1 MAPSSTIT
9 TIAMAA
15 LAAALAAFPASA
27 ETVSVPAGEGKSLQM
42 FLDLARPGDVLRLA
56 PGEHRGPVTIS
67 TTVTVEGEPGA
78 EIVGNGKGSVVTVT
92 APRAVIR
99 GVMVRG
105 SGTSIPTL
113 DSGIFLDRTAKG
125 AIAENNTVIGN
136 LYGIYIQGA
145 DDALVKDNRIEGI
158 REGRSAEAGNG
169 VHLWNAPG
177 AKVIGNEISQGRD
190 GIATMASK
198 HNVFSGNR
206 FTDLRFAIHYMYT
219 NDSEISDNVSSGNSV
234 GYAIMYSDRLT
245 ITGNVSDG
253 DRDHGL
259 LLNTAKGSH
268 VSGNTVVG
276 RMQPVSR
283 WLMAGRRGDSH
294 GVPMDGGSAVVDASG
309 MRLGPDKCVFI
320 YNANRNEF
328 KDNWFENC
336 SIGIHFTAGSEG
348 NRMSGNAFI
357 NNRNQVKY
365 VGTRYLDWSVDG
377 RGNYWSDNPAFDLN
391 GDGIGDTPYR
401 PNDLVDRVLWTAPQ
415 AKILI
420 NSPAVQVIRWAQSQ
434 FPAILPGGVVDS
446 HPLMAPPQSRPQAL
460 SQSRTQTE

>member
-1 MAPSSTIT
+1 
-9 TIAMAA
+9 MAA

-27 ETVSVPAGEGKSLQM
+27 ATIPVSAGGGKSLQM
-42 FLDLARPGDVLRLA
+42 FLDLARPGDVLRLSA
-56 PGEHRGPVTIS
+56 GGHRGPVTVS
-67 TTVTVEGEPGA
+67 VPVTIEGEPGA
-78 EIVGNGKGSVVTVT
+78 EILGDGHGSVVTVT
-92 APRAVIR
+92 APGATLR
-99 GVMVRG
+99 GLTVRG
-105 SGTSIPTL
+105 SGTDITTL
-113 DSGIFLDRTAKG
+113 DSGVFLDRTAKG
-125 AIAENNTVIGN
+125 ARVEDNAVIGN
-136 LYGIYIQGA
+136 LYGVYIYGA
-145 DDALVKDNRIEGI
+145 DDALVKNNRIEGM

-177 AKVIGNEISQGRD
+177 AKIIGNDISQGRD
-190 GIATMASK
+190 GIFTNASR
-198 HNVFSGNR
+198 HNVFSDNR

-219 NDSEISDNVSSGNSV
+219 NDSEISGNVSTGNSV

-245 ITGNVSDG
+245 ITDNISDG

-259 LLNTAKGSH
+259 LLNTAKGSRI
-268 VSGNTVVG
+268 SGNTVLG
-276 RMQPVSR
+276 RMQPLSR

-294 GVPMDGGSAVVDASG
+294 GVPMDSGAMVQDASG

-336 SIGIHFTAGSEG
+336 AIGIHFTAGSEG

-377 RGNYWSDNPAFDLN
+377 RGNYWSDNPAFDLD
-391 GDGIGDTPYR
+391 GDGIADAPYR

-415 AKILI
+415 AKILT
-420 NSPAVQVIRWAQSQ
+420 NSPAVQVIRWAQNQ
-434 FPAILPGGVVDS
+434 FPALLPGGVVDS
-446 HPLMAPPQSRPQAL
+446 HPLMAPPRPPA
-460 SQSRTQTE
+460 SSRTQTQ